1 MDSGLDSN
9 TSPPENPLSHLDQNG
24 QAQMVDVGQK
34 QATSRTARAAGRILF
49 PKGVLEQIV
58 DSNGPKG
65 EVFGT
70 ARIAAIQ
77 AAKRTAELIPLCH
90 PLRLDKIA
98 VDFDVLPE
106 QQVVIIEATVK
117 ATDRTGVEME
127 ALQAVSTAALVIYDM
142 SKALS
147 KGIRIENIRLLEKT
161 GGKSGDWSAD

>member
-1 MDSGLDSN
+1 M
-9 TSPPENPLSHLDQNG
+9 P
-24 QAQMVDVGQK
+24 
-34 QATSRTARAAGRILF
+34 
-49 PKGVLEQIV
+49 
-58 DSNGPKG
+58 
-65 EVFGT
+65 
-70 ARIAAIQ
+70 
-77 AAKRTAELIPLCH
+77 